1 MLSAVVAL
9 PPLIFVIWIGPPLYF
24 SILVSVAAGR
34 GAWEFFRIARVPG
47 KPVAWIMGSVLAAG
61 ITFGGHLEPYLLPY
75 LVLWTTLLLFFS
87 SALWLP
93 ANTWPGPRGLAGGVI
108 GTLFVGATLGSLTL
122 LRNFGGEPEGWQW
135 TFYLLLVIW
144 GSDTGAYYVGRSFG
158 KHPLSPRLS
167 PNKTIEG
174 AIAGLATGVVGGI
187 LSWSWFLPPKTS
199 LWETCGV
206 SLLLAITGII
216 GDLAESAMKR
226 TGGTKDSGGII
237 PGHGGILDRL
247 DSLMFTGPIL
257 YMYLVWTTT

>member
-9 PPLIFVIWIGPPLYF
+9 PPLILIIRLSPPLYF
-24 SILVSVAAGR
+24 SILISLAASR
-34 GAWEFFRIARVPG
+34 GAWEFFRIAQVPG
-47 KPVAWIMGSVLAAG
+47 KPVVWIIGSLIAAG
-61 ITFGGHLEPYLLPY
+61 ITFGGHLGLYLLPY

-93 ANTWPGPRGLAGGVI
+93 ANTWPGPRGWVGGAV
-108 GTLFVGATLGSLTL
+108 GALFVGTTLGSLIL
-122 LRNFGGEPEGWQW
+122 LRNFGGESEGWRW
-135 TFYLLLVIW
+135 IFYLLLVIW
-144 GSDTGAYYVGRSFG
+144 GSDTGAYYAGRSFG

-187 LSWSWFLPPKTS
+187 LAWSWFLPPKTS

-216 GDLAESAMKR
+216 GDLAESAIKR
-226 TGGTKDSGGII
+226 SGDTKDSGGII

-247 DSLMFTGPIL
+247 DSVMFAGPIL
-257 YMYLVWTTT
+257 YMYLIWTNE